1 VTVTRSA
8 FESVHIDPPP
18 GDEQH
23 DLLFSA
29 ADLARRIPNL
39 THLSLIVDGDR
50 TFSIDQTDTDK
61 KKRKQARLAAQG
73 VAVSC
78 LDLHDKLQLARTGAL
93 VRLVMETP
101 AGAALAYTI
110 PRRGHLVGFCLRDPH
125 LPADPSLAVAP
136 EVQEADRALAGLAAE
151 ARELFELS
159 DQNPG
164 GFQPIAP
171 GAALRPP
178 AGSPVVTGNAH
189 ARLLSICRE
198 AIDERL
204 QYVLYASN
212 DGTAFAVDCFGGLDL
227 PDTHGDTSPARLR
240 RVYWGFHT
248 DLDGDLRDLRR
259 LVYPVLGRSARAVVL
274 DVEDGVVITRWLSGG
289 RQVIGVTLVQAYV
302 ASVEDRF
309 AELCGRLE
317 EAG

>member
-1 VTVTRSA
+1 MATGPSRSTRPTPTSGSA
-8 FESVHIDPPP
+8 SRP
-18 GDEQH
+18 G
-23 DLLFSA
+23 S
-29 ADLARRIPNL
+29 RRRAWR
-39 THLSLIVDGDR
+39 V
-50 TFSIDQTDTDK
+50 
-61 KKRKQARLAAQG
+61 
-73 VAVSC
+73 C

-93 VRLVMETP
+93 VRLVLETP

-110 PRRGHLVGFCLRDPH
+110 PRRGHLIGFCLRDPH
-125 LPADPSLAVAP
+125 LPAGPSLAVAP

-151 ARELFELS
+151 ARELFELT

-164 GFQPIAP
+164 GFQPITP
-171 GAALRPP
+171 SAALRPP
-178 AGSPVVTGNAH
+178 TGSPVVTGNAH

-289 RQVIGVTLVQAYV
+289 RQVIGVTLAQACV

-317 EAG
+317 EAGRRGGAPPSARSARSAPGRRGCRTAPTPGCRRVARRQSSASANRAVT